1 MARKVLN
8 RKALREEVE
17 AAEQA
22 AGGAA
27 SEEAPAKAPAKRKKR
42 TKETP
47 VERIKLYW
55 GVYNQTMK
63 CVAKYEYS
71 QKRDAE
77 KKAAALTE
85 SGKSAHFI
93 QKIREVI
100 AG

>member
-8 RKALREEVE
+8 RKALREEAE

-47 VERIKLYW
+47 VERVKLYW
-55 GVYNQTMK
+55 HVCNQSMK
-63 CVAKYEYS
+63 PVAKYEYH
-71 QKRDAE
+71 QKRDAD

-85 SGKSAHFI
+85 SGKSVHFVV
-93 QKIREVI
+93 KYREVI
-100 AG
+100 SE